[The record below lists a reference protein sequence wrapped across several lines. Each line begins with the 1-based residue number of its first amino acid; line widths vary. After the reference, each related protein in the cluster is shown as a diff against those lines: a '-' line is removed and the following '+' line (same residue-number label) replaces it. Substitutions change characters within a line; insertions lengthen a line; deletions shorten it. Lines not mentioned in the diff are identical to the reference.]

1 MVGMQDAAL
10 FHSVYAL
17 DDVQAVVEFVL
28 AIRGAPPSGAS
39 PSKKEE
45 EKKEEEK
52 KEGPLMLNTNS
63 SKGMLPSGSATS
75 LASVSKASQHIPKVV
90 LKRFGIGWGLFKL
103 FGQGITAQGS
113 CALY

>member
-10 FHSVYAL
+10 FHSVYEL
-17 DDVQAVVEFVL
+17 DEDIQAVVEFVL
-28 AIRGAPPSGAS
+28 AIRGAPPSKQG
-39 PSKKEE
+39 E

-75 LASVSKASQHIPKVV
+75 LASVSKASQHVPKVV

-103 FGQGITAQGS
+103 FGQGRTAQGS